1 MISNFHV
8 MNIYY
13 YKIGVT
19 KLLTVSCMI
28 SVAIDGV
35 ESGFGAL

>member
-1 MISNFHV
+1 

-13 YKIGVT
+13 YKIGLT

-28 SVAIDGV
+28 SVGTHGV